1 MHRMSNKVHVR
12 DNSIVHKN
20 SVYSTQL
27 NIYNFYMV
35 ASFEG
40 YLLSIGHCLEG
51 FYFPPFSTFTS
62 SSLPFTTLPSQSPPS
77 SNPSPLFS
85 THPFPS
91 CPLQVHPFSY
101 PSLSKPTLYNPPLCK
116 FSPFKHTLYH
126 PSLS

>member
-1 MHRMSNKVHVR
+1 MSNKVHVR

-62 SSLPFTTLPSQSPPS
+62 SSLPFTISLLDFWKQNDLVFMATQKVI
-77 SNPSPLFS
+77 S
-85 THPFPS
+85 TIS
-91 CPLQVHPFSY
+91 AYKVLINVYC
-101 PSLSKPTLYNPPLCK
+101 
-116 FSPFKHTLYH
+116 
-126 PSLS
+126 